1 MKNPWSDRW
10 AFVKDYIPDNV
21 SIVDF
26 GCGNKESLDYIKPAR
41 YLGVDQLPNA
51 DLVADLNEPFVLD
64 DKFDVA
70 LLLGVLEY
78 VNDPT
83 YTLNNIVRYAD
94 HFVVLSLT
102 AKKAKPEWQ
111 RAFTEQSIND
121 LLCKYFTSVTHH
133 WHGRYI
139 LSVCKK

>member
-10 AFVKDYIPDNV
+10 VFVKDYIPNDV

-26 GCGNKESLDYIKPAR
+26 GCGNKESLDYIKPTR
-41 YLGVDQLPNA
+41 YLGVDCLPTA
-51 DLVADLNEPFVLD
+51 DLVADLNKPFTLD

-78 VNDPT
+78 VDAPE
-83 YTLNNIVRYAD
+83 YTLNNITRNAD
-94 HFVVLSLT
+94 HFVVLSLI
-102 AKKAKPEWQ
+102 AKKIKPEWQ
-111 RAFTEQSIND
+111 RVFTEQSID
-121 LLCKYFTSVTHH
+121 QLLCEHFPTVEHH
-133 WHGRYI
+133 RHGRYV

>member
-10 AFVKDYIPDNV
+10 EFVKNYIPNNV

-26 GCGNKESLDYIKPAR
+26 GCGNQEVLDYISPSK
-41 YLGVDQLPNA
+41 YVGVDQLETA
-51 DLVADLNEPFVLD
+51 DLIANLDQPIDLT

-78 VNDPT
+78 VQDPEL
-83 YTLNNIVRYAD
+83 TLANIVHCAD
-94 HFVVLSLT
+94 HFVVLSLPV
-102 AKKAKPEWQ
+102 KKKPEWQ
-111 RAFTEQSIND
+111 RAFTEETID
-121 LLCKYFTSVTHH
+121 LLLNKFFTSVQHYRH
-133 WHGRYI
+133 RRYL

>member
-10 AFVKDYIPDNV
+10 AFVKDYIPNNV
-21 SIVDF
+21 SIIDF
-26 GCGNKESLDYIKPAR
+26 GCGNKESLDYTKPTR
-41 YLGVDQLPNA
+41 YLGVDRLPGA
-51 DLVADLNEPFVLD
+51 DLVADLDSNFVID
-64 DKFDVA
+64 EKFDVA

-78 VNDPT
+78 VNNPEH
-83 YTLNNIVRYAD
+83 TLNNIVPCAD

-102 AKKAKPEWQ
+102 AKKPKAEWQ
-111 RAFTEQSIND
+111 RAFTEQSID
-121 LLCKYFTSVTHH
+121 QLLQKYFSNVKHH

>member
-10 AFVKDYIPDNV
+10 VFVKDYIPNNV

-26 GCGNKESLDYIKPAR
+26 GCGNKESLDYISPTR
-41 YLGVDQLPNA
+41 YLGVDRLPNA
-51 DLVADLNEPFVLD
+51 DLVADLDTQFELD

-78 VNDPT
+78 VKDPA
-83 YTLNNIVRYAD
+83 YTLNNIVRNAD
-94 HFVVLSLT
+94 HFIVLSLT
-102 AKKAKPEWQ
+102 AKKSKPEWQ
-111 RAFTEQSIND
+111 RAFTEQTID
-121 LLCKYFTSVTHH
+121 QLLRNYFSDVTHH

>member
-10 AFVKDYIPDNV
+10 AFVKNYIPNNV
-21 SIVDF
+21 DIVDF
-26 GCGNKESLDYIKPAR
+26 GCGNKEALDYIQARR
-41 YLGVDQLPNA
+41 YLGIDCLPDA
-51 DLVADLNEPFVLD
+51 DVVADLNAPIEIN

-78 VNDPT
+78 VKDPE
-83 YTLNNIVRYAD
+83 YTLNNIVDYAD
-94 HFVVLSLT
+94 HFVVLSLPV
-102 AKKAKPEWQ
+102 KKKPEWQ
-111 RAFTEQSIND
+111 QAFTEQSINN
-121 LLCKYFTSVTHH
+121 LLCKYFANVMHH

>member
-10 AFVKDYIPDNV
+10 AFVKDYIPADV

-26 GCGNKESLDYIKPAR
+26 GCGNKESLDYIKPTQ
-41 YLGVDQLPNA
+41 YLGVDRLPDA
-51 DLVADLNEPFVLD
+51 DLVADLNKPFVLN

-78 VNDPT
+78 VKDPE
-83 YTLNNIVRYAD
+83 YTLNNIVRNAD
-94 HFVVLSLT
+94 HFVVLSLI

-111 RAFTEQSIND
+111 RVFTEQSINK
-121 LLCKYFTSVTHH
+121 LLCKYFTDVQHH

>member
-10 AFVKDYIPDNV
+10 VFVKDYIPNNV
-21 SIVDF
+21 SVIDF
-26 GCGNKESLDYIKPAR
+26 GCGNKESLDYITPSK
-41 YLGVDQLPNA
+41 YIGVDKLDTA
-51 DLVADLNEPFVLD
+51 DIIADLNKPIQIN

-78 VNDPT
+78 VKDPE
-83 YTLNNIVRYAD
+83 YTLNNIVGSAD

-111 RAFTEQSIND
+111 RAFTEQSID
-121 LLCKYFTSVTHH
+121 QLLQNYFSDVKHH

>member
-10 AFVKDYIPDNV
+10 AFVKNYIPDDV

-26 GCGNKESLDYIKPAR
+26 GCGNKESLDYIKPRR
-41 YLGVDQLPNA
+41 YLGVDQLDSA
-51 DLVADLNEPFVLD
+51 DLVADLNGPLLLD
-64 DKFDVA
+64 DQFDVA

-78 VNDPT
+78 VNDPE
-83 YTLNNIVRYAD
+83 YTLNNIVGYAD

-111 RAFTEQSIND
+111 RAFTDQSID
-121 LLCKYFTSVTHH
+121 QLLRRHFENVEHYQ
-133 WHGRYI
+133 HGRYI